1 MKMTEVQEQLD
12 LIRTPIQSTEEVCKG
27 ISEWHQEV
35 CERVQHEISIPDD
48 VVVEVK
54 FQDGTSRDLT
64 PEEKIVFIEGM
75 RHVYDHFNTLPIQ
88 AVEVPTDAPV

>member
-1 MKMTEVQEQLD
+1 MSNQELGD
-12 LIRTPIQSTEEVCKG
+12 LVTNTNELAEAICT
-27 ISEWHQEV
+27 WHQEV

-54 FQDGTSRDLT
+54 FQDGMSRDLT
-64 PEEKIVFIEGM
+64 PEEKLVFIEGM

-88 AVEVPTDAPV
+88 AVEVPHEETT